1 MANIKITVDGPLEDG
16 HKITFKAPCD
26 CGSAG
31 KLEVFYIEEY
41 TQMSRLFTLKDA
53 NKNTL
58 SGNTNMF
65 AHGAYV
71 SVVLDTNAGY
81 AYVQN
86 AASSAKIENDM
97 AILRGTLNPGTT
109 VITFSDPRIKG
120 DTVFSFYSSIYG
132 VNPERVMV
140 GSGIIQII
148 WPAQEKEM
156 EVGVRIDG

>member
-16 HKITFKAPCD
+16 HKITFKAPCH
-26 CGSAG
+26 CGTAE
-31 KLEVFYIEEY
+31 KLNVFYIEED
-41 TQMSRLFTLKDA
+41 TQKNRLFTLKDA
-53 NKNTL
+53 NNNDLNGKTD
-58 SGNTNMF
+58 MF
-65 AHGAYV
+65 SYGAYV
-71 SVVLDTNAGY
+71 SVVLDTNNGY

-97 AILRGTLNPGTT
+97 AILRGTLDAGNTT
-109 VITFSDPRIKG
+109 ITFSDTRIKG